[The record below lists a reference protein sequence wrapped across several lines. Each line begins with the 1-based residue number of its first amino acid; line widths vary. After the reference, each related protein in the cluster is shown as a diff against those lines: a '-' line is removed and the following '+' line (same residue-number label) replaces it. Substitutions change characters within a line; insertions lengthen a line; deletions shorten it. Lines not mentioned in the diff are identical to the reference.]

1 VVSGLGW
8 NEAIQQFSPAKVP
21 STKIVVWCFSAA
33 SFLDGAADGGKKPAA
48 RAGRSG
54 GETVD
59 DLPPA
64 EGALPPASPA
74 GAGLLLRD
82 DPGLDVRAE

>member
-1 VVSGLGW
+1 MHWRQAGIIELTHRLLMTRADVGQGLHR
-8 NEAIQQFSPAKVP
+8 FV
-21 STKIVVWCFSAA
+21 
-33 SFLDGAADGGKKPAA
+33 DGGKKPAA

-59 DLPPA
+59 DFPPA